1 MPLRLGKA
9 GKASALNE
17 LGRQRDDDGDPDGA
31 LQAYAQASAIHPY
44 WASPWYNAGLIH
56 KYRGDWAASLQANA
70 RAVQCE
76 PGNQGAVWNL
86 GIAATALGDWATARR
101 AWRQFG
107 IAVPDGDG
115 PVDYFVGLT
124 PIRVHGDEA
133 TEVVWADR
141 IDPARAILRNV
152 PTPAC
157 GHRYGDLVLHDGAPN
172 GYRLRGEREVPVFD
186 ALELIAPSA
195 YATCEVSV
203 EGVGAQDIEALV
215 ECLKAVDAFAE
226 NWTDS
231 MQVLC
236 RACSE
241 GRPHGEGQHNHGA
254 DEAPGTLGPWR
265 LGIAARDEAAVRR
278 VLGEWRDTTAPNA
291 VLDDLRCVLP
301 GVVCSTRS

>member
-1 MPLRLGKA
+1 MPIRLGKA
-9 GKASALNE
+9 GKATAFNE
-17 LGRQRDDDGDPDGA
+17 LGRERDDAGDQDGA
-31 LQAYAQASAIHPY
+31 LAAYAQASAIHPY
-44 WASPWYNAGLIH
+44 WSAPWYNAGLIH
-56 KYRGDWAASLQANA
+56 KYRGEWAASLQANE

-76 PGNQGAVWNL
+76 PRHEGALWNL
-86 GIAATALGDWATARR
+86 GIAATALGDWPTARR
-101 AWRQFG
+101 AWRQYG
-107 IAVPDGDG
+107 IGIPDGEG

-124 PIRVHGDEA
+124 PIRVHGDEG

-195 YATCEVSV
+195 HATYEVSV
-203 EGVGAQDIEALV
+203 EGVSSEDIEALV
-215 ECLKAVDAFAE
+215 QRFKAADGFAE

-231 MQVLC
+231 MEMLC

-241 GRPHGEGQHNHGA
+241 GRPFGEGRHNHGA

-265 LGIAARDEAAVRR
+265 LGIASREEAAARD
-278 VLGEWRDTTAPNA
+278 LLDTWQQENPDAR
-291 VLDDLRCVLP
+291 LHDFRCVLP
-301 GVVCSTRS
+301 ATPRS

>member
-1 MPLRLGKA
+1 MPIRLGKA

-17 LGRQRDDDGDPDGA
+17 LGRQRDDEGDQDGA
-31 LQAYAQASAIHPY
+31 LAAYAQASAVHPH
-44 WASPWYNAGLIH
+44 WAAPWYNAGLIH

-70 RAVQCE
+70 RAVQCD
-76 PGNQGAVWNL
+76 PGNEGALWNL
-86 GIAATALGDWATARR
+86 GIAATALGDWPTARR
-101 AWRQFG
+101 AWRQYG
-107 IAVPDGDG
+107 IGIPDGEG
-115 PVDYFVGLT
+115 PVDFFVGLT
-124 PIRVHGDEA
+124 PIRVHGDEG

-157 GHRYGDLVLHDGAPN
+157 GHRYGDLVLHDGAAN

-186 ALELIAPSA
+186 ALELIAPSDC
-195 YATCEVSV
+195 ATYEVSV
-203 EGVGAQDIEALV
+203 EGVSAQQVEALA
-215 ECLKAVDAFAE
+215 ERFKAADAAAE

-241 GRPHGEGQHNHGA
+241 GRPYGEGQHNHGA

-265 LGIAARDEAAVRR
+265 LGIASRDEAAVRR
-278 VLGEWRDTTAPNA
+278 ILDEWLLATSPEAPDA
-291 VLDDLRCVLP
+291 ALHGLRCVLP
-301 GVVCSTRS
+301 GVPRA